1 MNTTTRRHPRTLF
14 EAFPRQHAGSVQGP
28 YRRPMAE
35 RMAGVLLAIIIGI
48 AGAALLVH
56 QLSK

>member
-1 MNTTTRRHPRTLF
+1 MNTTRRFPRSLSD
-14 EAFPRQHAGSVQGP
+14 AFPSARAGSVQGP

-35 RMAGVLLAIIIGI
+35 RIASVLLAVVIGI
-48 AGAALLVH
+48 AAAALLVH